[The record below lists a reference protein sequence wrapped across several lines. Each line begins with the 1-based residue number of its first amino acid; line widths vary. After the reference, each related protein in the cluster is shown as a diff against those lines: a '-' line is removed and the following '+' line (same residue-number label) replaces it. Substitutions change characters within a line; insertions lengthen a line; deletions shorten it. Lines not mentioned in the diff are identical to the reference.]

1 MFTSESIALVAVI
14 IVIFVLKRI
23 LPTRLFVVALVFVF
37 ALAGAGAWHFSRPS
51 LEEAMSREEQAHLAE
66 QQQVVYDWHAG
77 YQEKIM
83 ELDRNWQQYHRIL
96 EDFEADVIGIEA
108 ARERLEALT
117 KNARGTLDELEAMD
131 PPTKLD
137 DESYDIVAAI
147 IMKTRTYARAELE
160 TIRATADVARR
171 EMASDD
177 SQETQAARL
186 LDVMARKSPAGLIV
200 SDDVKRLRDGVRP
213 RE

>member
-1 MFTSESIALVAVI
+1 
-14 IVIFVLKRI
+14 
-23 LPTRLFVVALVFVF
+23 
-37 ALAGAGAWHFSRPS
+37 
-51 LEEAMSREEQAHLAE
+51 
-66 QQQVVYDWHAG
+66 
-77 YQEKIM
+77 M

-137 DESYDIVAAI
+137 DESYDLVAAI
-147 IMKTRTYARAELE
+147 IMKTRAYARAELE
-160 TIRATADVARR
+160 AIRETADAARR
-171 EMASDD
+171 ESMSDD

-200 SDDVKRLRDGVRP
+200 SDDVRRLRDGVRP